1 MRETMPFSPDDIE
14 DPSDLNRIPEDQ
26 LQEFADACR
35 TRLVESVSESGG
47 HFGASLG
54 VTELTV
60 ALHYLFNSP
69 EDKLIWDVGHQG
81 YIHKMLTGRNDDLET
96 IRTKDGLAPFLKREE
111 SEHDIFNAGHASTS
125 ISAAVGIAEAFEQ
138 QGRDNEVIPIIGDG
152 AMTAGMAYEALNNA
166 GWLESD
172 IIVVLNDNGMSIARN
187 VGAIT
192 EYFNRLIHL
201 PAYRNFKD
209 EIKRVLG
216 SIPRLGESA
225 LDLAESVERSLKNL
239 VFPKIMF
246 EELDFNYFGPVDGH
260 DMDRLLNQF
269 RQVKKHDGPRFVHV
283 LTEKGHGYEPAEQD
297 EKYAGHSTSP
307 FVIETGETKESE
319 KSDLPKWSG
328 WASQTLTDLAV
339 HREELHSITAAMR
352 KGTQT
357 VRFKEEHPERFHDV
371 GIAEQ
376 HSVTFAAGLATQGEA
391 PVVSIY
397 STFLQRAF
405 DQVVHDVCL
414 MDLPVRFIIDR
425 ASIVGGDGDTHQG
438 IHDMVYLR
446 SLPNIVLGAPK
457 NEYMMQHYV
466 KTIADYDEGPIGIRI
481 PRLYVESDDPLHL
494 EDLETIPIG
503 KGVRER
509 EGSDVALIAI
519 GTMVP
524 VALKAAR
531 ELQSRGISA
540 EVINARWVKPLD
552 RDLIAE
558 SVSKTD
564 AFVTVE
570 EGRTNG
576 GFGSA
581 VLELLADEGILRPG
595 KNLGIPRGI
604 VNHGDRSIYL
614 EEFGLTPGGITETAV
629 NVLTNREESPS
640 R

>member
-1 MRETMPFSPDDIE
+1 MSFATYNVDSPR
-14 DPSDLNRIPEDQ
+14 DLKSLPENQ
-26 LQEFADACR
+26 LEEFAEACR
-35 TRLVESVSESGG
+35 ERLIESVSESGG

-60 ALHYLFNSP
+60 VLHYLFESP
-69 EDKLIWDVGHQG
+69 DDKIVWDVGHQG
-81 YIHKMLTGRNDDLET
+81 YVHKMLTGRNDRLET

-125 ISAAVGIAEAFEQ
+125 ISASVGIAEALKH
-138 QGRDNEVIPIIGDG
+138 QGEDDDVIAVIGDG
-152 AMTAGMAYEALNNA
+152 AMTAGMAYEGLNNA

-201 PAYRNFKD
+201 PAYRQFKD

-216 SIPRLGESA
+216 SIPKLGKSA
-225 LDLAESVERSLKNL
+225 LDLAESAERSIKNL
-239 VFPKIMF
+239 VFPRIMF
-246 EELDFNYFGPVDGH
+246 EELGFSYFGPVDGH
-260 DMDRLLNQF
+260 DPERLLDQF
-269 RQVKKHDGPRFVHV
+269 RQVKQEEGPRFVHV

-307 FVIETGETKESE
+307 FVIETGETKESATT
-319 KSDLPKWSG
+319 DYPKWSA
-328 WASQTLTDLAV
+328 WASQTLTDLAHHNRDV
-339 HREELHSITAAMR
+339 HSITAAMR

-357 VRFKEEHPERFHDV
+357 VRFEEEHPDRFYDV

-376 HSVTFAAGLATQGEA
+376 HAVTFAGGLASQGEA
-391 PVVSIY
+391 PVAHIY

-425 ASIVGGDGDTHQG
+425 AGIVGGDGDTHQG

-457 NEYMMQHYV
+457 NEYTMQHFV
-466 KTIADYDEGPIGIRI
+466 KTLVDYEESPIAMRI
-481 PRLYVESDDPLHL
+481 PRMRVNSHDRPSIDELES
-494 EDLETIPIG
+494 IPIG

-509 EGSDVALIAI
+509 EGSDVALMAV

-524 VALKAAR
+524 VALEAAER
-531 ELQSRGISA
+531 LEEDGISA

-552 RDLIAE
+552 RELLAE
-558 SVSKTD
+558 AAARTE
-564 AFVTVE
+564 ALVTIE
-570 EGRTNG
+570 EGRETG

-581 VLELLADEGILRPG
+581 VLELLSEEGILRPTKLMG
-595 KNLGIPRGI
+595 VSRGV
-604 VNHGDRSIYL
+604 VNHGDRSLYL
-614 EEFGLTPGGITETAV
+614 EEFGLTPGGIAEAARS
-629 NVLTNREESPS
+629 VLNQREQKTP

>member
-1 MRETMPFSPDDIE
+1 MNYSPDDID
-14 DPSDLNRIPEDQ
+14 DPSDLDDIPEDH
-26 LQEFADACR
+26 LQKFAEACR
-35 TRLVESVSESGG
+35 QRLVESVSESGG

-69 EDKLIWDVGHQG
+69 QDKMIWDVGHQG
-81 YIHKMLTGRNDDLET
+81 YVHKMLTGRNDDLET

-111 SEHDIFNAGHASTS
+111 SAHDIFNAGHASTS
-125 ISAAVGIAEAFEQ
+125 ISASVGIAEAFES
-138 QGRDNEVIPIIGDG
+138 QGRDDEVIAIIGDG

-216 SIPRLGESA
+216 AIPKLGESA
-225 LDLAESVERSLKNL
+225 LDLAESAERSLKNL
-239 VFPKIMF
+239 VFPRIMF
-246 EELDFNYFGPVDGH
+246 EELGFNYFGPVDGH
-260 DMDRLLNQF
+260 DMDRLLKQF
-269 RQVKKHDGPRFVHV
+269 NQVKQHDGPRFVHV
-283 LTEKGHGYEPAEQD
+283 LTEKGHGYQPAEQD

-319 KSDLPKWSG
+319 STDLPKWSA
-328 WASQTLTDLAV
+328 WASQTLTDLAYHHDEV
-339 HREELHSITAAMR
+339 HSITAAMR

-357 VRFKEEHPERFHDV
+357 VRFEEAHPDRFHDV

-376 HSVTFAAGLATQGEA
+376 HAVTFAGGLATQGEK

-466 KTIADYDEGPIGIRI
+466 KTIVDYDEGPIAFRV
-481 PRLYVESDDPLHL
+481 PRMRVNKDNPLDL
-494 EDLETIPIG
+494 EDLESIPIG
-503 KGVRER
+503 KGVKER
-509 EGSDVALIAI
+509 DGSDVALLAV

-524 VALKAAR
+524 VALEAAKK
-531 ELQSRGISA
+531 LQGRGISA
-540 EVINARWVKPLD
+540 RVINARWVKPLD
-552 RDLIAE
+552 RELIAE
-558 SVSKTD
+558 AVAETE
-564 AFVTVE
+564 AFVTIE
-570 EGRTNG
+570 EGRTAG

-581 VLELLADEGILRPG
+581 VLELLSDENILRPSKLMG
-595 KNLGIPRGI
+595 VPRGI
-604 VNHGDRSIYL
+604 VNHGSRSIYL
-614 EEFGLTPGGITETAV
+614 EEFGLTPGGIVEASR
-629 NVLTNREESPS
+629 NVLSKSEQSS
-640 R
+640 AG